1 MKKKDEIS
9 EIDKNSW
16 NEYIKNPKDIFD
28 KDLNSKNLE
37 NFEKPLSYIFDL
49 HGYSLEEANKK
60 VKKLITDCYNNNYSE
75 ILLITG
81 KGIHSN
87 TDKDVYVSKNLSK
100 LKYSI
105 PNFINTDQELSNI
118 VVSVSNAS
126 AKDGGGGALVV
137 KLKNL

>member
-1 MKKKDEIS
+1 MLD
-9 EIDKNSW
+9 
-16 NEYIKNPKDIFD
+16 
-28 KDLNSKNLE
+28 
-37 NFEKPLSYIFDL
+37 
-49 HGYSLEEANKK
+49 
-60 VKKLITDCYNNNYSE
+60 YSE

-126 AKDGGGGALVV
+126 AKDGGEGALVV